1 MALTHRISTRGKIV
15 PCLLL
20 TSFLVLGIF
29 TILPATVVRAQST
42 SGLTITS
49 QSTSGAMITGYYT
62 VLFDSSSN
70 VLATGFTPD
79 SFMLTSGQ
87 AYSVKV
93 YNYGS
98 CSFVSWADGSTANP
112 RVISISSDTR
122 VTAVYNCGTSSGSA
136 SKITVASQD
145 QNGNTI
151 SGYYTLLYSSGSSV
165 IATGFTPETFSVTVG
180 LTYTVKVDSYSSCIF
195 ARWSNGLASDPITI
209 TATSATTSLIA
220 VYNCG
225 NSSGVSSVTVNS
237 VDQKGNPIS
246 GYYTVLYD
254 SRGNMLA
261 TGFTTKTFTQTIAG
275 QTYGIRAESYGS
287 CAFSSW
293 SNGVTADPMTFT
305 TSGGAQSFT
314 AAYNCGSSSSGNS
327 SAGITVTANRI
338 PADYWAPCFALICSR
353 GTGPGASMFFTLY
366 DSNGRVV
373 ATGFADEHGFT
384 FTGLEPSA
392 TYYVYPAD
400 CDNCHG
406 STHDVLFQYWANGS
420 GNEINYTRPLAVT
433 VGETVNAWY
442 SCTNGCGGT

>member
-1 MALTHRISTRGKIV
+1 M
-15 PCLLL
+15 
-20 TSFLVLGIF
+20 F
-29 TILPATVVRAQST
+29 TILPATVVSAQSM

-49 QSTSGAMITGYYT
+49 QNTSGSMITGYYT
-62 VLFDSSSN
+62 VLFDSSGN
-70 VLATGFTPD
+70 VLATGFTPA

-87 AYSVKV
+87 AYSVQV
-93 YNYGS
+93 DNYGS

-112 RVISISSDTR
+112 RAISITSNTQVS
-122 VTAVYNCGTSSGSA
+122 AVYNCGTSSGSA

-145 QNGNTI
+145 QNGNAI
-151 SGYYTLLYSSGSSV
+151 SGYYTLLYSSGGSV
-165 IATGFTPETFSVTVG
+165 IATGFTPETFSVTTG
-180 LTYTVKVDSYSSCIF
+180 LTYAVKVDGYSSCIF
-195 ARWSNGLASDPITI
+195 AKWSNGLPADPITV
-209 TATSATTSLIA
+209 TATSATISLIA

-225 NSSGVSSVTVNS
+225 NSGGVSSVTVNS
-237 VDQKGNPIS
+237 VDQNGNPIS

-254 SRGNMLA
+254 SGGNMLA

-305 TSGGAQSFT
+305 ASGGAQSFT
-314 AAYNCGSSSSGNS
+314 AAYNCSGGSSGSGNS
-327 SAGITVTANRI
+327 STGITVTANRI

-366 DSNGRVV
+366 YSNGSVV
-373 ATGFADEHGFT
+373 GTGFADEHGFT
-384 FTGLEPSA
+384 FTGLEPNA

-406 STHDVLFQYWANGS
+406 STHDVLFQYWANSS
-420 GNEINYTRPLAVT
+420 GIEINSTRPLAVT

-442 SCTNGCGGT
+442 SCTNGCGGA